1 MNEEDDWSEWNPTL
15 LKKDRSP
22 LLKISGNMQSST
34 SSSKKP
40 TERERLDKVVLQSR
54 HRKSYQ
60 NRGGNKTPEKSAAL
74 IQAKLEYL
82 EILKKEALEKA
93 AMEKEILQNTLIE
106 QELKIKLLRRQL
118 EDPTF
123 V

>member
-1 MNEEDDWSEWNPTL
+1 MVGMESHFNKEGFKSLKL
-15 LKKDRSP
+15 LK
-22 LLKISGNMQSST
+22 LSGNMQSST

-82 EILKKEALEKA
+82 EI
-93 AMEKEILQNTLIE
+93 
-106 QELKIKLLRRQL
+106 
-118 EDPTF
+118 
-123 V
+123 

>member
-1 MNEEDDWSEWNPTL
+1 MKSF
-15 LKKDRSP
+15 
-22 LLKISGNMQSST
+22 T

-54 HRKSYQ
+54 HTKSQQ

-82 EILKKEALEKA
+82 EIKKKRVAREGCNGKRNIAKHINRAGTKNQTVAQTARGSDFRL
-93 AMEKEILQNTLIE
+93 N
-106 QELKIKLLRRQL
+106 
-118 EDPTF
+118 
-123 V
+123 